1 MAKTQAR
8 CATSVQEI
16 AISNR
21 NTETNPAT
29 VTFTNT
35 PDKTDI
41 PTDGGGVKNVAEIK
55 EGQIVWKPEKYG
67 EDAEIVENPET
78 TE

>member
-1 MAKTQAR
+1 MITK
-8 CATSVQEI
+8 
-16 AISNR
+16 
-21 NTETNPAT
+21 TNPAT

-41 PTDGGGVKNVAEIK
+41 PTDGGGVKNVPGTDK
-55 EGQIVWKPEKYG
+55 DGNIVWKPEQYG
-67 EDAEIVENPET
+67 NKGKIEEDPET